1 MAIQPNARLAGSEHI
16 LRFQG
21 ALIAQ
26 ASPGVQTVNGEVPQG
41 AVANSRVFVKFALAD
56 MTNLSNLLRRL
67 PPGVF
72 DNDVPAS
79 APRPNNGGFSG
90 PSFPP
95 PPLVGVPTGKTFGQN
110 IRVRAQEVSGA
121 PPSAPLI
128 ARIDELLP
136 LVEIDGAPG
145 SGLGLEQNTGVP
157 VVQVGFYFTAAGI
170 LALDPEEGRGVPI
183 VLQVEV
189 PHTIIR

>member
-21 ALIAQ
+21 SLIAQ

-41 AVANSRVFVKFALAD
+41 AVADAPTLVKFALAD

-90 PSFPP
+90 PS
-95 PPLVGVPTGKTFGQN
+95 LAGVPIGKTFGQN

-136 LVEIDGAPG
+136 LVQIDGAPG

-157 VVQVGFYFTAAGI
+157 VVAVGFYFTADGI